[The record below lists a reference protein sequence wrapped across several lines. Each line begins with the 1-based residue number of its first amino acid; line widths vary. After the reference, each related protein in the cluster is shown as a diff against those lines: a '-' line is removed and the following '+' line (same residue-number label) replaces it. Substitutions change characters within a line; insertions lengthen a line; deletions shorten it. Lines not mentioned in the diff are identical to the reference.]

1 MYIYYRL
8 GTNIYEFI
16 LYLSMVGSNGLYALA
31 WIFAIV
37 ITVAADKQIAE

>member
-1 MYIYYRL
+1 MYIYYIL

-16 LYLSMVGSNGLYALA
+16 LYVSMIGANGLYALA
-31 WIFAIV
+31 WIFAFV